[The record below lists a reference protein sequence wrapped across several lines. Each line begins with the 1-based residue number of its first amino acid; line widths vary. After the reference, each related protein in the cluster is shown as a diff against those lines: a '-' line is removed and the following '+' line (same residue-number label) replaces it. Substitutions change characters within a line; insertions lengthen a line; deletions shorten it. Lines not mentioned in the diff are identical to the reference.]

1 MTAILPSAGTRNS
14 QSHLRPNANTIVA
27 SKVLSVAHLL
37 LDLVQQSVRQLLL
50 VVQRDS
56 RELGARQARVALLRP
71 GRSFCL
77 CEAGTTRS
85 GIFSPDLR
93 GPVHQC
99 HSPLQMQDAMLNR
112 ASLKA
117 VASTQYGA
125 DTTASMNRV
134 LTIASSMVKNAVLL
148 SPFDSDNKLQ
158 KLGGTAAQNDKATM
172 RRNEVLDFSA

>member
-1 MTAILPSAGTRNS
+1 M
-14 QSHLRPNANTIVA
+14 
-27 SKVLSVAHLL
+27 LS
-37 LDLVQQSVRQLLL
+37 
-50 VVQRDS
+50 
-56 RELGARQARVALLRP
+56 
-71 GRSFCL
+71 
-77 CEAGTTRS
+77 
-85 GIFSPDLR
+85 
-93 GPVHQC
+93 
-99 HSPLQMQDAMLNR
+99 R

-172 RRNEVLDFSA
+172 RRNEVLDSSA